1 MYRETSF
8 LEQDLMTQ
16 TTNRVLDDLARLMTD
31 AAGVARGMRNE
42 AETLMRTQAERI
54 LADLDVV
61 HRDEFEAVKLMAETA
76 RRENESLAARIAI
89 LEEAAAKPKAATKAS
104 PKASTKT
111 AKSRSSAKKA
121 AD

>member
-1 MYRETSF
+1 
-8 LEQDLMTQ
+8 MTQ

-42 AETLMRTQAERI
+42 AESLMRTQAERI

-76 RRENESLAARIAI
+76 RRENEALSARIAA
-89 LEEAAAKPKAATKAS
+89 LEEAAARPKAA
-104 PKASTKT
+104 PKSRPKT
-111 AKSRSSAKKA
+111 AASRASAKKT

>member
-1 MYRETSF
+1 
-8 LEQDLMTQ
+8 MTQ

-61 HRDEFEAVKLMAETA
+61 HREEFEAVKLMAEKA
-76 RRENESLAARIAI
+76 RRENDALEARIIA
-89 LEEAAAKPKAATKAS
+89 LEEAIAKKPAS
-104 PKASTKT
+104 RRA
-111 AKSRSSAKKA
+111 SSAKKSES
-121 AD
+121 